1 MLDVRRLRV
10 LREVAARGSFSA
22 AAESLAY
29 TQSAVSQHVAAL
41 ERETGTRLV
50 DRNPRGLRLT
60 DAGAALVRHADAIVA
75 RLAEAE
81 AELEA
86 IAGLRGGR
94 VRLAAF
100 PSAGATLVPA
110 AVAAFRQSHPGV
122 EVELAMAEPVE
133 AIAALRAGEQD
144 IALTIA
150 ADDINE
156 GLELT
161 VLLDDPLYVA
171 LPADHPR
178 AASGRVRL
186 RDLAPE
192 PWLLGA
198 TDRCPDRMVF
208 LDACRAAGFEPRVT
222 IQNDDY
228 NAIQGFV
235 AAGVGVAL
243 IPDLALV
250 NVREDIV
257 VRSLAGRAPARRIL
271 AATTGGCARSP
282 ATRAM
287 LDTLVEAAGAQSGRA
302 LVRAA

>member
-1 MLDVRRLRV
+1 MLDVRRMRV
-10 LREVAARGSFSA
+10 LREVAERGSFSA
-22 AAESLAY
+22 AAEALAY

-144 IALTIA
+144 IVLTIA
-150 ADDINE
+150 GDDINE

-243 IPDLALV
+243 IPDLALI